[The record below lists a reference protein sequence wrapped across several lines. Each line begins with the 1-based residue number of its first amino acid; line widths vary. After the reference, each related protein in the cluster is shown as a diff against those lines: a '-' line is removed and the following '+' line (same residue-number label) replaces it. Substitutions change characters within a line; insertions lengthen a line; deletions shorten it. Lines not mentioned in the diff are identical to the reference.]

1 MALPVTAFF
10 VCAKCRAR
18 FAPAGGGL
26 CGACRRV
33 FCLSHLRVGEREAA
47 TPILCVDCRG
57 PDATGPASSIVERI
71 RVRLRR
77 LMAWRRAW

>member
-26 CGACRRV
+26 CGACHRV
-33 FCLSHLRVGEREAA
+33 FCRSHLRVGDRHAA
-47 TPILCVDCRG
+47 TPMLCVDCRG
-57 PDATGPASSIVERI
+57 LDAAGAASAIIARI

-77 LMAWRRAW
+77 FVAWRRA